1 MTINVYWAKA
11 IAPGSG
17 ERHFISGLRFPEPVF
32 LHKHIDYKEYLGPEL
47 THCPGMVDEMKRTI
61 VVKSPVTVSLEY
73 KDQGNLKVHSQDP
86 EFGSIF
92 FGQPQGKNG
101 IHQLGFG
108 YIFFADKP
116 LMATNLPAYYDVN
129 GYTENVQA
137 LCGSYDIGRWLRPG
151 VRPLFQMKPDK
162 KKVDIRE
169 GDALMYVKF
178 NTDEKINFI
187 EFSTHEL
194 DQMGFHSPINDCI
207 TLKNQ
212 KPPTPL
218 WKCYEY
224 FDNARMSQ
232 KVLKIIKRNI
242 I

>member
-1 MTINVYWAKA
+1 MTVNVYWTRA

-17 ERHFISGLRFPEPVF
+17 ERHFISPLRFQEPVF
-32 LHKHIDYKEYLGPEL
+32 LTKHIPYKEFLGPSML
-47 THCPGMVDEMKRTI
+47 HCPGMVDELKRT
-61 VVKSPVTVSLEY
+61 VVIKSPVGVSLEY
-73 KDQGNLKVHSQDP
+73 EGTNLKVHGQDP

-116 LMATNLPAYYDVN
+116 LMATNLSAYYDN
-129 GYTENVQA
+129 NSYTENTNA

-151 VRPLFQMKPDK
+151 VRPLFQMKPGK
-162 KKVDIRE
+162 KRIDIKE

-178 NTDEKINFI
+178 NTDEKINLV
-187 EFSTHEL
+187 EFDAHEL
-194 DQMGFHSPINDCI
+194 DQLGFHSPVNACI

-212 KPPTPL
+212 LQPTPL
-218 WKCYEY
+218 HKAYEY
-224 FDNARMSQ
+224 FDNARMRQ
-232 KVLKIIKRNI
+232 KVLKIIKRNRV
-242 I
+242 